1 MPRHLLARLT
11 VATALGAATI
21 ATSTVALTAP
31 AGAARL
37 VTAVDDAL
45 NALRSGSVYVDP
57 SAEAAGLVDRQ
68 RTSSDI
74 GSAQIKVAVLPSSAG
89 DAGAVAR
96 QLSEQL
102 DLQRGLVIVLAGKQ
116 INAAAGPRTSFQSG
130 EAGQLAAQAFRDHSA
145 GGFTA
150 GNVQGALDELI
161 TDGRTVLATPGRSR
175 GGGGDATSSS
185 SSGSGTGTAL
195 VVGAVV
201 LGGGGYLFTRS
212 RRRRRQ
218 QAGNVA
224 AARAEVTSLYQ
235 RLANDVSTLDPGDD
249 PVAKQAMADASERYT
264 ATGAALASATT
275 TGDLAAARRTAIEG
289 IQAARVVRKQKGL
302 DPGPDPQPA
311 PAPDAPQ
318 VQGQQLVQV
327 GGQNY
332 QGYGAYTPG
341 APNYFGGGMYNGG
354 WVPGGWYATPFWQQ
368 LLITE
373 AVFGGFGG
381 WGYGG
386 GFGGLAY
393 GGGWGGGGYGAGY
406 DQGYEAGEDRGSGW
420 SGGDG
425 GGGGGFGDWAGGGG
439 GGGDWGGGGGGD
451 FGGGGGDSGGGG
463 SW

>member
-1 MPRHLLARLT
+1 MPRHLLARVT
-11 VATALGAATI
+11 VATALAAT
-21 ATSTVALTAP
+21 AASVALAAP
-31 AGAARL
+31 AVAARP

-45 NALRSGSVYVDP
+45 SALRSGSVYVDP
-57 SAEAAGLVDRQ
+57 AAEAAALVDSQ
-68 RTSSDI
+68 RTGNDI
-74 GSAQIKVAVLPSSAG
+74 GAAQIKVAVLPGSVG

-102 DLQRGLVIVLAGKQ
+102 GLRDGVVIVLAGKK
-116 INAAAGPRTSFQSG
+116 IDAAAGNSTSLRSG

-150 GNVQGALDELI
+150 VNVQGALDELV
-161 TDGRTVLATPGRSR
+161 TDSSTRLATAQPASGSNAQRGDTNGSS
-175 GGGGDATSSS
+175 GGG
-185 SSGSGTGTAL
+185 SGAGTAL
-195 VVGAVV
+195 VVGAVA
-201 LGGGGYLFTRS
+201 LGGGGYLLARS
-212 RRRRRQ
+212 RRRRRR
-218 QAGNVA
+218 QAGVLS

-249 PVAKQAMADASERYT
+249 PTAKQAMADASERYT

-275 TGDLAAARRTAIEG
+275 TGELAAARRSAIEG

-311 PAPDAPQ
+311 PSADAPQ
-318 VQGQQLVQV
+318 VQGQQVVQV
-327 GGQNY
+327 GGQSY
-332 QGYGAYTPG
+332 QGHGAYTPG

-386 GFGGLAY
+386 GLGGIGY
-393 GGGWGGGGYGAGY
+393 GGGLFGGGGFGGGGYGAGY
-406 DQGYEAGEDRGSGW
+406 DQGYEAGEDRGSGP
-420 SGGDG
+420 SGGD
-425 GGGGGFGDWAGGGG
+425 GGGGFGDWAGSGGGG
-439 GGGDWGGGGGGD
+439 GGGDWGGGGGG
-451 FGGGGGDSGGGG
+451 GDSGGG